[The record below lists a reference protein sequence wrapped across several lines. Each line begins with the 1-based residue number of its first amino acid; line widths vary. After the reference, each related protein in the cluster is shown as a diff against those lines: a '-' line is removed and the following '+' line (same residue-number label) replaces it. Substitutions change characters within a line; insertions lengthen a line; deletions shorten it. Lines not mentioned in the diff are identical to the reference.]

1 MGISDNP
8 QERAAQLQVG
18 WTETHQCQSIVII
31 CLAMYP
37 TYNIYKIV

>member
-18 WTETHQCQSIVII
+18 WTKTHQSIVII
-31 CLAMYP
+31 FLAMYP
-37 TYNIYKIV
+37 TYNIYNIV